1 MIATNIGSLP
11 WRGGPLAD
19 DLERALRGHAEGT
32 IAPEE
37 LQQVQDRA
45 TRQAVQAQI
54 DAGLDHV
61 TDGLVRR
68 GDPISHVS
76 RRFAGVTAG
85 EEKDGCPGIR
95 GTYRVPRVE
104 DAIAWSGPIL
114 VEDYLFAKEGV
125 DRSIKVVLTGPFTLA
140 KVAEDRA
147 YDDPNALAMGMAT
160 ALNQEIRAL
169 QEAGVTMVQ
178 IDEPALLV
186 NKSEFPVFTRLWE
199 VLGRGVTADL
209 ALHLPGGDVSGLY
222 PGLLRLK
229 RLAWLSLDLVAG
241 RASLDLFRKHPQLEG
256 PGLGLGLIDSGSES
270 IEDPDALASL
280 IKSTQGIPPPDRLW
294 IGPATDLSGLSHP
307 LALDKLRSAA
317 RAARLVDG
325 A

>member
-19 DLERALRGHAEGT
+19 DLEGALRGQADGT
-32 IAPEE
+32 IDPKE

-45 TRQAVQAQI
+45 TRQAVQAQV
-54 DAGLDHV
+54 DAGLDLV

-68 GDPISHVS
+68 SDPILHVS
-76 RRFAGVTAG
+76 GRFGGVTAG
-85 EEKDGCPGIR
+85 QENDGFPGI
-95 GTYRVPRVE
+95 GGPYRVPVVE

-114 VEDYLFAKEGV
+114 IEDYLFAKEGI
-125 DRSIKVVLTGPFTLA
+125 DRPIKVILTGPFTLA

-147 YDDPNALAMGMAT
+147 YDDSNALAMGMAT

-169 QEAGVTMVQ
+169 QNAGVATVQ

-186 NKSEFPVFTRLWE
+186 HKAEFPIFTRLWE

-209 ALHLPGGDVSGLY
+209 ALHLAGGDISGLY
-222 PGLLRLK
+222 PGILRLK

-241 RASLDLFRKHPQLEG
+241 RGSLDLFRDHPLVEG
-256 PGLGLGLIDSGSES
+256 PGLGLGLIDGGSES
-270 IEDPDALASL
+270 IEDPEDLATL
-280 IKSTQGIPPPDRLW
+280 IRSTQGIPPAQRLW
-294 IGPATDLSGLSHP
+294 IGPATDLAGLP
-307 LALDKLRSAA
+307 QARALDKLRSAA

-325 A
+325 S